1 MSAKTASKSTIVNY
15 GFLLGLLSISMS
27 VVLYIQDLHLAQ
39 NQGVGLVSVLFIIV
53 FTVLGIRSYSK
64 HNTLSFG
71 EGIKIGIGIT
81 VLSAV
86 MISLYNYIF
95 SNYIEPDFMNQM
107 AEVQRQAMEASG
119 ELTAEQIDKRIE
131 KLKEGANSL
140 ITPAIGI
147 VFSAFLGFVISAIT
161 TVIFIKINENKNQ
174 E

>member
-1 MSAKTASKSTIVNY
+1 ML
-15 GFLLGLLSISMS
+15 FL
-27 VVLYIQDLHLAQ
+27 YTQDLHLAQ
-39 NQGVGLVSVLFIIV
+39 NQGVLDSSVSVFVLLCV
-53 FTVLGIRSYSK
+53 PTVLGIRSFCK
-64 HNTLSFG
+64 TQSFELLG
-71 EGIKIGIGIT
+71 KVLKIGIGIT
-81 VLSAV
+81 VV
-86 MISLYNYIF
+86 EGGHDYRIYNYIF

>member
-1 MSAKTASKSTIVNY
+1 MTTKTASKSILLTY

-27 VVLYIQDLHLAQ
+27 VILYLQDLHLAQ
-39 NQGVGLVSVLFIIV
+39 NQAIGLLSVFFIIV
-53 FTVLGIRSYSK
+53 FIALGIRAYSK
-64 HNTLSFG
+64 SNALSFG
-71 EGIKIGIGIT
+71 AGLKIGMGIT

-86 MISLYNYIF
+86 MVSLYNYIF
-95 SNYIEPDFMNQM
+95 STYIEPDFMNQM

-131 KLKEGANSL
+131 KLREGANSL

-161 TVIFIKINENKNQ
+161 TVIFIKIQENKNP